1 MARYAESTAV
11 SSEKSRCEIEKTL
24 TRYGADQFMYGWKDG
39 AALVAFRAQGR
50 HIRFMLPMPDRND
63 ERFKYTNH
71 ENSWQRKLLSQEK
84 QAEKYEQSVRQLWR
98 ALALCIKAKLEAVE
112 AGITTFEDEFMAQI
126 ILPNGESMGEHARPL
141 IARAYATGQMPPL
154 LPHLPEGTA

>member
-1 MARYAESTAV
+1 MARYAEKTTV
-11 SSEKSRCEIEKTL
+11 SSEKSRGEIEQTL

-50 HIRFMLPMPDRND
+50 HIRFMLPMPDLA
-63 ERFKYTNH
+63 EFKSYTRKGSHYPTVRTENQQREAH
-71 ENSWQRKLLSQEK
+71 E
-84 QAEKYEQSVRQLWR
+84 QAIRQLWR

-126 ILPNGESMGEHARPL
+126 ILPNGQSMSEHAKPL
-141 IARAYATGQMPPL
+141 IARAYETGNMPPL
-154 LPHLPEGTA
+154 LPHLPEGNA